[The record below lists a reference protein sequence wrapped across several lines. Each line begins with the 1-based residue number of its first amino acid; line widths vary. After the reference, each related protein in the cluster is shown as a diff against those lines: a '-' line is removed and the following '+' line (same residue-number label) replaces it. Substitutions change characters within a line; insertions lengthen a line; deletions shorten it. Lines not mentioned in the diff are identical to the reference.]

1 MGQEC
6 TRVELRAPAP
16 SQGTVNVV
24 NHLKSMYEILSEYF
38 GKGDM
43 TKFFSRNYFARYIDV
58 LIRLKPANKDEA
70 YLKKKDIE
78 YFLEETAQYMDI
90 LTDYERM
97 EADLKKMLTALEK
110 H

>member
-1 MGQEC
+1 
-6 TRVELRAPAP
+6 
-16 SQGTVNVV
+16 
-24 NHLKSMYEILSEYF
+24 
-38 GKGDM
+38 M

-97 EADLKKMLTALEK
+97 EADLKKMLAALSK